1 MKFVIVSGLS
11 GAGKTIAL
19 HSLEDLGA
27 YCIDNLPVNVLPI
40 ITKQLMQSADNYSCI
55 AIGVDARN
63 MALQNIPLLL
73 ETLKAQQLT
82 FQILF
87 VEASD
92 EVLLKRFS
100 ETRRRHP
107 LTSQTVSLVEALQK
121 ERHLLAPL
129 SDEAEIRI
137 DTSDLNIYQLRDL
150 VRLRTGLQLTQQMPL
165 LLQSFGFKRGK
176 PADADFV
183 FDARCLPNPYWEVPL
198 RGLTGRD
205 ELVQT
210 FLASHSQVN
219 DYIEDLSVLLKKWL
233 PLFEAENR
241 SYLSVAIGCTGGQHR
256 SVYVVERLAE
266 FFRTVRE
273 NVLVRHREQA

>member
-1 MKFVIVSGLS
+1 MKFIIVSGLS

-27 YCIDNLPVNVLPI
+27 YCIDNLPVNVLPSIAMQI
-40 ITKQLMQSADNYSCI
+40 IESAANYPCI

-63 MALQNIPLLL
+63 MALQDIPVLLQN
-73 ETLKAQQLT
+73 LKKQDLN

-87 VEASD
+87 LEASD
-92 EVLLKRFS
+92 EILLKRFS

-107 LTSQTVSLVEALQK
+107 LTSQNMSLVEALLR
-121 ERHLLAPL
+121 ERQLLTPL
-129 SDEAEIRI
+129 SDFADIRI
-137 DTSDLNIYQLRDL
+137 DTSNINIHQLRDL
-150 VRLRTGLQLTQQMPL
+150 IRLRTGLQLTQQMPL

-176 PADADFV
+176 PAEADFV
-183 FDARCLPNPYWEVPL
+183 FDVRCLPNPYWESHL

-205 ELVQT
+205 APVME
-210 FLASHSQVN
+210 FLASQPQVIKF
-219 DYIEDLSVLLKKWL
+219 IESLSDFLAMWI
-233 PLFEAENR
+233 PAFEAENR

-266 FFRTVRE
+266 YFRTRRDT
-273 NVLVRHREQA
+273 VLVRHREQA

>member
-1 MKFVIVSGLS
+1 MKFIIVSGLS

-27 YCIDNLPVNVLPI
+27 YCIDNLPVNVLPSIATQI
-40 ITKQLMQSADNYSCI
+40 IESAANYPCI

-63 MALQNIPLLL
+63 MALQDIPLLL
-73 ETLKAQQLT
+73 QNLKKQALN

-87 VEASD
+87 LEASD

-107 LTSQTVSLVEALQK
+107 LTSQNMSLVEALLQ
-121 ERHLLAPL
+121 ERQLLTPL
-129 SDEAEIRI
+129 SDFADIRI
-137 DTSDLNIYQLRDL
+137 DTSHINIYQLRDL
-150 VRLRTGLQLTQQMPL
+150 IRLRTGLQLTQQMPL

-176 PADADFV
+176 PSEADFV
-183 FDARCLPNPYWEVPL
+183 FDVRCLPNPYWESHL
-198 RGLTGRD
+198 RGLTGKD
-205 ELVQT
+205 APVME
-210 FLASHSQVN
+210 FLGSQPQVIKL
-219 DYIEDLSVLLKKWL
+219 IESLSDFLSTWI
-233 PLFEAENR
+233 PAFEAENR

-266 FFRTVRE
+266 YFRTRRDT
-273 NVLVRHREQA
+273 VLVRHREQA

>member
-1 MKFVIVSGLS
+1 MKFIIVSGLS

-27 YCIDNLPVNVLPI
+27 YCIDNLPVNVLPVI
-40 ITKQLMQSADNYSCI
+40 AKQIVQSADNYPCI

-63 MALQNIPLLL
+63 IALQDVPLLL
-73 ETLKAQQLT
+73 QMLKEQELS

-87 VEASD
+87 LEATD
-92 EVLLKRFS
+92 DVLVKRFS
-100 ETRRRHP
+100 ETRRPHP
-107 LTSQTVSLVEALQK
+107 LISQNMSLVEALAR
-121 ERHLLAPL
+121 ERQLLMPL
-129 SDEAEIRI
+129 SDFADVRI
-137 DTSDLNIYQLRDL
+137 DTSELNIYQLRDNI
-150 VRLRTGLQLTQQMPL
+150 RLQTGLQLTQQMPL

-183 FDARCLPNPYWEVPL
+183 FDVRCLPNPYWEVPL

-205 ELVQT
+205 SLVQT
-210 FLASHSQVN
+210 FLSSHAQVS
-219 DYIEDLSVLLKKWL
+219 DYIKDLEQLLAKWL
-233 PLFEAENR
+233 PLFEVENR
-241 SYLSVAIGCTGGQHR
+241 RYLSVAIGCTGGQHR

-266 FFRTVRE
+266 YFRTVRE